1 MKKKVLAV
9 LLGFLFL
16 SSCIIYVPYEG
27 GEGTPPPRAP
37 REERT
42 YERDY
47 EDYPSDMD
55 YNDFYEYLSP
65 YGVWVHNAPYGYVW
79 IPRQVGHQW
88 RPYTYGRWVWTNY
101 GWTWVSY
108 HEWGWVP
115 FHYGRWGWDNRL
127 GWFWVPGSIWAP
139 AWVSWRWSNLYIG
152 WSPLPPDVEFVAG
165 IGIGSLPYDF
175 PDYYWIFIEGRYFQ
189 YDYLDRYVLP
199 HERNRTVVRL
209 TVHKANLT
217 VRNRQLINQGID
229 IDQVSRLTRSEVSR
243 YEVEEGQQ
251 PGQSRISG
259 NAVKIFRPA
268 VKKNEV
274 AKPKV
279 FWEKEEAEEKVPEIR
294 TDDLEN
300 RLSPPELEQ
309 RLRGDQEK
317 EMRLLEQSQEREGV
331 ELRKKID
338 DEEKLAGSSAE
349 REKIRKEAEAKA
361 SELKKEH
368 AEEKAKITERHQAE
382 EKVVKSRIK
391 KKEKKD

>member
-1 MKKKVLAV
+1 MKKNVLAV
-9 LLGFLFL
+9 LLGFLFF
-16 SSCIIYVPYEG
+16 SSCIVYVPYEG
-27 GEGTPPPRAP
+27 EEGTPPPRTP

-47 EDYPSDMD
+47 KDYPSEMD

-65 YGVWVHNAPYGYVW
+65 YGVWVHNAPHGYVW
-79 IPRQVGHQW
+79 IPRQVGHHW
-88 RPYTYGRWVWTNY
+88 RPYTYGRWGWTNY

-139 AWVSWRWSNLYIG
+139 AWVSWRWGNLYVG
-152 WSPLPPDVEFVAG
+152 WCPLPPDVEFVAG

-175 PDYYWIFIEGRYFQ
+175 PEYYWTFIEGRYFQ

-199 HERNRTVVRL
+199 YERNRTIVRM
-209 TVHKANLT
+209 TIHKANLS
-217 VRNRQLINQGID
+217 VHNRQLINQGID
-229 IDQVSRLTRSEVSR
+229 VEQVSRLTRSEVSR
-243 YEVEEGQQ
+243 YEVEEGQR
-251 PGQSRISG
+251 PGQSRIRG
-259 NAVKIFRPA
+259 NAVQIFRPA

-279 FWEKEEAEEKVPEIR
+279 FMEKEEAEEKVPEIR
-294 TDDLEN
+294 ADD
-300 RLSPPELEQ
+300 LEQ
-309 RLRGDQEK
+309 RLTPVEREQRLKGDQEN
-317 EMRLLEQSQEREGV
+317 EMRLLEQSQQRDEV
-331 ELRKKID
+331 ELRKKTD

-349 REKIRKEAEAKA
+349 RGKVRKESEVKA

-368 AEEKAKITERHQAE
+368 AEEKAKITERHQEE

>member
-1 MKKKVLAV
+1 MKKNVLAV

-16 SSCIIYVPYEG
+16 SSCIVYVPYEG
-27 GEGTPPPRAP
+27 EGGTPPPRTTP
-37 REERT
+37 EDKT

-47 EDYPSDMD
+47 GDYPSEMD

-65 YGVWVHNAPYGYVW
+65 YGVWVHNGPYGYVW
-79 IPRQVGHQW
+79 IPRQVGHNW

-101 GWTWVSY
+101 GWTWISY
-108 HEWGWVP
+108 HQWGWVP

-139 AWVSWRWSNLYIG
+139 AWVSWRWSNLYVG
-152 WSPLPPDVEFVAG
+152 WCPLPPDVEFVAG

-175 PDYYWIFIEGRYFQ
+175 PDSYWVFIEGRYFQ

-199 HERNRTVVRL
+199 YERNRTVVRL

-217 VRNRQLINQGID
+217 VRDRQLINQGID
-229 IDQVSRLTRSEVSR
+229 IEQVSRLTRSEVSR
-243 YEVEEGQQ
+243 YEIEEGQR
-251 PGQSRISG
+251 PGESQISG

-279 FWEKEEAEEKVPEIR
+279 FLEKEEAEQKVPEIR
-294 TDDLEN
+294 TDDLER
-300 RLSPPELEQ
+300 RLSPAEYEQ
-309 RLRGDQEK
+309 NLKGEQEK
-317 EMRLLEQSQEREGV
+317 EMRLLQQSQEREEV
-331 ELRKKID
+331 ELRKKTD

-349 REKIRKEAEAKA
+349 KEKIRKGAEVKA

-368 AEEKAKITERHQAE
+368 AEEKAKIAERHQE
-382 EKVVKSRIK
+382 ETKVVKGKIK